1 MWQVATAT
9 GWTFRHIMWEVNYQ
23 TLIMAVSDQIR
34 YKTKERTKDSHTP
47 GEATAIVTAPGQ
59 DNSAL
64 EYFQSR
70 ANNS

>member
-9 GWTFRHIMWEVNYQ
+9 GWTFRHIMWEINYQ

-34 YKTKERTKDSHTP
+34 YKTKEETSEPEASGVPRGDSD
-47 GEATAIVTAPGQ
+47 A

-64 EYFQSR
+64 AFFQSQ
-70 ANNS
+70 ANE

>member
-1 MWQVATAT
+1 MW
-9 GWTFRHIMWEVNYQ
+9 GINYQ

-34 YKTKERTKDSHTP
+34 HTAKEETSDPGGSPPGDS
-47 GEATAIVTAPGQ
+47 GE

-64 EYFQSR
+64 AFFQSQ